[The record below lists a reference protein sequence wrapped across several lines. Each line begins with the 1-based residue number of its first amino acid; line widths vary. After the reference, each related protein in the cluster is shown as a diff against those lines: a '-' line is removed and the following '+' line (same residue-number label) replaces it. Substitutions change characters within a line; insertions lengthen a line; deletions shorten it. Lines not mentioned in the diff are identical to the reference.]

1 MPDARRNALTILN
14 ILDRQQTTLDQVVD
28 EMHAE
33 NAEAFRRDRALA
45 NALVYGVVR
54 WRGKLDWMIRHFSR
68 TPLKKID
75 PNILNIL
82 RIGVFQILYMDRI
95 PDSAAVNTSVELAK
109 PESPV
114 WVIRY
119 VNGLLRNVVRHHPD
133 VSFPSMQTDPVNSIA
148 ASKSFP
154 GWLIEK
160 WIARFGM
167 EETIAMCDAA
177 NTIPPIT
184 LRTNTLKVSTEKLK
198 EALSEETESPA
209 STGYSPYGLKIRGP
223 KAAIPEL
230 AAFQK
235 GWFQVQD
242 EAAQLVAM
250 LANPN
255 PEETILDAC
264 AGLGGKTAHLAQM
277 MGNRGHIIAMDSN
290 TKKLNKLESE
300 MNRLGVKTVET
311 CRHDLSSP
319 PSKNRL
325 GMFDCILLD
334 APCSGLGVIRRNPD
348 IKWSE
353 AKKNLIQYQQ
363 KQLLFLSNL
372 AHLVKPGGRM
382 IYAVCSTEEEENE
395 HVIESFLA
403 THPEF
408 RLEDRPGSLPDKQPS
423 ILYRQSGLK
432 TFPHLHDMDG
442 FFSVC
447 LKRQASC

>member
-1 MPDARRNALTILN
+1 MPDARRTALTILN
-14 ILDRQQTTLDQVVD
+14 ILDQKQTTLDHVME

-33 NAEAFRRDRALA
+33 NAEAFRRDRALT

-54 WRGKLDWMIRHFSR
+54 WRGKLDWIIHHFSR

-75 PNILNIL
+75 SNILNVL
-82 RIGVFQILYMDRI
+82 RIGVFQLLYMDRI

-114 WVIRY
+114 WVIQY
-119 VNGLLRNVVRHHPD
+119 INGLLRNVARHHHD
-133 VSFPSMQTDPVNSIA
+133 VSFPSVHNDPVDSIA

-154 GWLIEK
+154 RWLIEK
-160 WIARFGM
+160 WIARFGI
-167 EETIAMCDAA
+167 EETVAMCDAV
-177 NTIPPIT
+177 NIIPPIT
-184 LRTNTLKVSTEKLK
+184 LRTNTLKISKEKLK
-198 EALSEETESPA
+198 ETLSEEVESISP
-209 STGYSPYGLKIRGP
+209 TIYSPYGLTVRGP
-223 KAAIPEL
+223 KTAIPKL
-230 AAFQK
+230 SAFQK

-277 MGNRGHIIAMDSN
+277 MGNRGHIVAMDSN
-290 TKKLNKLESE
+290 RKKLDKLESE
-300 MNRLGVKTVET
+300 MNRLGIKTVET
-311 CRHDLSSP
+311 CQHDLSSP

-353 AKKNLIQYQQ
+353 SKKNLIKYQQ
-363 KQLLFLSNL
+363 KQILFLSNL
-372 AHLVKPGGRM
+372 SHLVKPGGRM
-382 IYAVCSTEEEENE
+382 IFAVCSTEQEENE
-395 HVIESFLA
+395 SVIESFLT
-403 THPEF
+403 THSGF
-408 RLEDRPGSLPDKQPS
+408 RIHDRCESLPVQKPS
-423 ILYRQSGLK
+423 ILYQQNGLK
-432 TFPHLHDMDG
+432 TYPHLHGMDG

-447 LKRQASC
+447 IKRPASC